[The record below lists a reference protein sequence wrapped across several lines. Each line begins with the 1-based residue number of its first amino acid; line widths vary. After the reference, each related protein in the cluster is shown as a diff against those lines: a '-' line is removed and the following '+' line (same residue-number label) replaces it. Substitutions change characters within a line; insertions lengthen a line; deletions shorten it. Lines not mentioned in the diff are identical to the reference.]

1 MAMGA
6 TFSSSSSSAAS
17 SPARERFAAI
27 AGLPDER
34 IDLAEAALWI
44 AAEEQ
49 PGLDPAPWLARLDEM
64 AERLRP
70 RLESVP
76 GDLDRVERLAG
87 FLADE
92 VGLRGNAEDYYDP
105 RNSLL
110 NEVLG
115 RGLGIPITL
124 ALVYI
129 EVGRRAGVPL
139 AGVGFPGHFLLRHS
153 LRPRLLFDPFD
164 RGRLLTEEDCRAML
178 DRLSG
183 GTLAFDARLLKPAG
197 SRHILIRILNNLRR
211 VYLHRGEFLRTISAL
226 DRVLLLDPDDVGAR
240 RDRGLLSLRWGD
252 PARGI
257 EDLTCYLALEPEAP
271 DHEAIEGLIEEAG
284 KRHVH

>member
-1 MAMGA
+1 MDA
-6 TFSSSSSSAAS
+6 TH
-17 SPARERFAAI
+17 SPRQRFAEI
-27 AGLPDER
+27 ADLPNER

-49 PGLDPAPWLARLDEM
+49 PGLDPAPWLARLDDM
-64 AERLRP
+64 AACLRP
-70 RLESVP
+70 RLEPVP
-76 GDLDRVERLAG
+76 DELGRVGLLAG

-110 NEVLG
+110 NEVLA
-115 RGLGIPITL
+115 RGLGIPLTL
-124 ALVYI
+124 ALVHM

-139 AGVGFPGHFLLRHS
+139 DGVGFPGHFLLRHS
-153 LRPRLLFDPFD
+153 LCPRLLFDPFE

-183 GTLAFDARLLKPAG
+183 GTVAFDSRLLKPA
-197 SRHILIRILNNLRR
+197 SPRHILIRMLNNLRR
-211 VYLHRGEFLRTISAL
+211 IYLHRGEFLRTIGAL

-257 EDLTCYLALEPEAP
+257 ADLECYLVLEPEAP
-271 DHEAIEGLIEEAG
+271 DHAAIEGLIQEAG

>member
-1 MAMGA
+1 MAMDETSLPRA
-6 TFSSSSSSAAS
+6 
-17 SPARERFAAI
+17 RFAEI
-27 AGLPDER
+27 AVLPDER

-64 AERLRP
+64 ADRLRP
-70 RLESVP
+70 RLEPASC
-76 GDLDRVERLAG
+76 DLERVEALAG
-87 FLADE
+87 YLADE

-110 NEVLG
+110 NEVLA

-124 ALVYI
+124 ALVHM

-139 AGVGFPGHFLLRHS
+139 DGVGFPGHFLLRHS
-153 LRPRLLFDPFD
+153 LCPQLLFDPFD
-164 RGRLLTEEDCRAML
+164 RGRPLTQDDCRAML

-183 GTLAFDARLLKPAG
+183 GALAFDPRLLKPAG
-197 SRHILIRILNNLRR
+197 PRHILIRMLNNLRR
-211 VYLHRGEFLRTISAL
+211 IYLHRGEMLRTIGAL

-252 PARGI
+252 PERGI

-271 DHEAIEGLIEEAG
+271 DHAAIEGLIREAG
-284 KRHVH
+284 KRQVH

>member
-1 MAMGA
+1 MV
-6 TFSSSSSSAAS
+6 AAS
-17 SPARERFAAI
+17 ATSFSARERFAAI

-34 IDLAEAALWI
+34 IDLASAALWI

-49 PGLDPAPWLARLDEM
+49 PGLDPALWLARLDEM
-64 AERLRP
+64 AACLRP
-70 RLESVP
+70 RLDGV
-76 GDLDRVERLAG
+76 GDDLERVARLAG
-87 FLADE
+87 FLADD

-124 ALVYI
+124 ALVYM

-139 AGVGFPGHFLLRHS
+139 DGVGFPGHFLLRHAH
-153 LRPRLLFDPFD
+153 RPGLLFDPFE
-164 RGRLLTEEDCRAML
+164 RGRLLTQEDCRGML
-178 DRLSG
+178 ERLSG
-183 GTLAFDARLLKPAG
+183 GTLPFDPRLLKVAG
-197 SRHILIRILNNLRR
+197 PRHILIRMLNNLRR
-211 VYLHRGEFLRTISAL
+211 VYLHRGEFLRTIAAL

-252 PARGI
+252 PAGGI
-257 EDLTCYLALEPEAP
+257 GDLERYLALEPEAP
-271 DHEAIEGLIEEAG
+271 DHAAIEGLIKEAG
-284 KRHVH
+284 TRHVH

>member
-1 MAMGA
+1 MDA
-6 TFSSSSSSAAS
+6 TH
-17 SPARERFAAI
+17 SPRQRFAEI
-27 AGLPDER
+27 ADLPNER

-49 PGLDPAPWLARLDEM
+49 PGLDPAPWLARLDDM
-64 AERLRP
+64 AACLRP
-70 RLESVP
+70 RLEPVP
-76 GDLDRVERLAG
+76 DELGRVGLLAG

-110 NEVLG
+110 NEVLA

-124 ALVYI
+124 ALVYM

-139 AGVGFPGHFLLRHS
+139 DGVGFPGHFLLRHS
-153 LRPRLLFDPFD
+153 LCPRLLFDPFE

-183 GTLAFDARLLKPAG
+183 GTVAFDSRLLKPA
-197 SRHILIRILNNLRR
+197 SPRHILIRMLNNLRR
-211 VYLHRGEFLRTISAL
+211 IYLHRGEFLRTIGAL

-257 EDLTCYLALEPEAP
+257 ADLECYLVLEPEAP
-271 DHEAIEGLIEEAG
+271 DHAAIEGLIQEAG

>member
-1 MAMGA
+1 MAMDV
-6 TFSSSSSSAAS
+6 TS
-17 SPARERFAAI
+17 SPSPRARFAEI
-27 AGLPDER
+27 AGLPDEK

-64 AERLRP
+64 ADRLRP
-70 RLESVP
+70 RLEPASCE
-76 GDLDRVERLAG
+76 LDRVGALAG

-110 NEVLG
+110 NEVLA

-124 ALVYI
+124 ALVHM

-139 AGVGFPGHFLLRHS
+139 DGVGFPGHFLLRHS
-153 LRPRLLFDPFD
+153 RRPRLLFDPFD
-164 RGRLLTEEDCRAML
+164 RGRPLTEEDCRAML

-183 GTLAFDARLLKPAG
+183 GALPFDARLLKPAG
-197 SRHILIRILNNLRR
+197 PRHILIRVLNNLRR
-211 VYLHRGEFLRTISAL
+211 IYLHRGETLRTIGAL

-271 DHEAIEGLIEEAG
+271 DREGIEGLIEEAG